1 MLRAVALLA
10 FTLIAGCSTAPS
22 GMSHVTFS
30 EGPLVDTGTQ
40 QAIGSGVQW
49 TTDYALTAANVY
61 IGQRSEGMIYLCQ
74 DCNLKF
80 VPKRS
85 GGAVPKWREPEPHE
99 TLYLV
104 GSAPGQGEDDSQ
116 AAINRVAKGRD
127 TFTQTKIE
135 GAGDQWVNLAA
146 FDALGGLSSGPV
158 YGSDGKAVGYLTG
171 FVELD
176 VDGALERRAVYV
188 PYSLIKAHWNSF
200 NGRPETTPVVH

>member
-1 MLRAVALLA
+1 MRRTIALLA
-10 FTLIAGCSTAPS
+10 LTLLAGCGSVPS
-22 GMSHVTFS
+22 GMTYVKFD
-30 EGPLVDTGTQ
+30 EDARVDSNSRREVG
-40 QAIGSGVQW
+40 AGVQW
-49 TTDYALTAANVY
+49 TQDYALTAANVY
-61 IGQRSEGMIYLCQ
+61 IGDRSDGMIYLCQ
-74 DCNLKF
+74 DCDLKF

-85 GGAVPKWREPEPHE
+85 GGAAPAWREPVPHE
-99 TLYLV
+99 ALYLV
-104 GSAPGQGEDDSQ
+104 GPAPSQSDGDSR
-116 AAINRVAKGRD
+116 NRVAKGRD

-146 FDALGGLSSGPV
+146 FDTLEGLSTGPM

-176 VDGALERRAVYV
+176 VDGAPERRAVYV